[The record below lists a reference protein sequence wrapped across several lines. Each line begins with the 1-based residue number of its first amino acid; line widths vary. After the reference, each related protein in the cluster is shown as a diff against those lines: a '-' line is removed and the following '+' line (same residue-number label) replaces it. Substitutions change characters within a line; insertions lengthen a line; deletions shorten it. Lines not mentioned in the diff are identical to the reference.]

1 MRLLNP
7 EAIFVDIQYLYVY
20 LKSLEA
26 EPYKKASEQLTKKA
40 FNLTDSENTQPRI
53 NPKSLIT

>member
-7 EAIFVDIQYLYVY
+7 EAIFVNIQYLNVY

-40 FNLTDSENTQPRI
+40 FKLSDSENTQPRI
-53 NPKSLIT
+53 NLKLLIT